1 MWFIFP
7 QLAGLG
13 HSAMAVRFSLQDAG
27 QAGRYAAHP
36 VLGARLRQCT
46 ELVLAARE
54 RDVSA
59 IFGYPDDLKFRSCL
73 TLFARAVP
81 EEAVF
86 RAALERFY
94 GGEEDGL
101 TVQLLEAMEG
111 RG

>member
-1 MWFIFP
+1 MVGRGGVFVCGGFGSWFVLGMASDEFSHFLEAQQPVYERVVQELSQGEKRSHWMWFIFP

-54 RDVSA
+54 RD
-59 IFGYPDDLKFRSCL
+59 
-73 TLFARAVP
+73 
-81 EEAVF
+81 
-86 RAALERFY
+86 
-94 GGEEDGL
+94 
-101 TVQLLEAMEG
+101 
-111 RG
+111 